1 MFSSGSHHHF
11 VWKENSKIMH
21 DKVIDATPYLV
32 RHFTRSGIDNGLE
45 KHGCGDV
52 TEDIM
57 YTVVREVT
65 PAKYLDA
72 SLKILDEYKTPPSS
86 SQTSSS

>member
-1 MFSSGSHHHF
+1 
-11 VWKENSKIMH
+11 MH
-21 DKVIDATPYLV
+21 DKVIDSTPYLF

-52 TEDIM
+52 TEELM
-57 YTVVREVT
+57 YLVVKEVT
-65 PAKYLDA
+65 PPKYLDA

-86 SQTSSS
+86 QTPS

>member
-1 MFSSGSHHHF
+1 MFSSGSQNNF
-11 VWKENSKIMH
+11 VWKGNSKIMH
-21 DKVIDATPYLV
+21 DKVIDASPFFV
-32 RHFTRSGIDNGLE
+32 RHFTRSGIDNGLI
-45 KHGCGDV
+45 KHGCGEV

-72 SLKILDEYKTPPSS
+72 SLKILDEYKTPAASS
-86 SQTSSS
+86 